1 MTILRVLIAAIL
13 AIVAAQ
19 LAAELLVLIGLPRD
33 GWINLLVFAAALV
46 VVLHRLQLQARER

>member
-13 AIVAAQ
+13 AIVAEL

-33 GWINLLVFAAALV
+33 GWINLLVFVAALV